1 MRGREDSPGT
11 FMTLTKTLAAAA
23 ALALIASPAYAQ
35 NLNTGATGTYGS
47 VQLRSGYQPDPYT
60 VSVTAGGPIESTRAD
75 ESCTAGYV
83 AQRPSFTLRYTA
95 GELPLYIGAVSDADT
110 TIIVRTPNGEWVCN
124 DDGGGALNPLVSWEE
139 PRSGRYQ
146 IWVGRFGTQNETAPA
161 SVHISEVGGPSAA
174 QTGDGPDFSLEPAY
188 GQVDLTGGFTP
199 DPHTVAI
206 DAGGTIDASVLN
218 QPGCVGRIARAPDF
232 RLNWT
237 AGSGALPLI
246 FSVASDSD
254 TTLVI
259 NDAQGNW
266 VCDDDG
272 GEAGLNPSIRFE
284 SPASGQYD
292 VWVGTYSE
300 GDLQPSTL
308 NISELTTQ

>member
-1 MRGREDSPGT
+1 
-11 FMTLTKTLAAAA
+11 MTLTKTLAAAA

-35 NLNTGATGTYGS
+35 NLNTGATGTYGQ
-47 VQLRSGYQPDPYT
+47 VQLRSGFLPDPHT
-60 VSVTAGGPIESTRAD
+60 VSVSAGGPIESTRASD
-75 ESCTAGYV
+75 DCSAGYV

-110 TIIVRTPNGEWVCN
+110 TIVVRTPNGQWLC
-124 DDGGGALNPLVSWEE
+124 DDDSGGALNPLVSWEE

-146 IWVGRFGTQNETAPA
+146 IWVGRFGAQDETANA
-161 SVHISEVGGPSAA
+161 MLHISEVGGPSQA
-174 QTGDGPDFSLEPAY
+174 QTGDGPDYSLEPAY
-188 GQVDLTGGFTP
+188 GVIDLVSGFTP

-218 QPGCVGRIARAPDF
+218 QLGCVGRIARAPDL
-232 RLNWT
+232 RLTWT
-237 AGSGALPLI
+237 EGSGALPLI
-246 FSVASDSD
+246 LSVASESD

-272 GEAGLNPSIRFE
+272 GEAGLNPSIRFD

-292 VWVGTYSE
+292 IWVGTYSE

-308 NISELTTQ
+308 NISEISTQ

>member
-1 MRGREDSPGT
+1 MKA
-11 FMTLTKTLAAAA
+11 LTRITMAAAA
-23 ALALIASPAYAQ
+23 VALFASPAYAQ

-47 VQLRSGYQPDPYT
+47 VQLRSGFAPDPYT
-60 VSVTAGGPIESTRAD
+60 VSVSAGGPIESTRASED
-75 ESCTAGYV
+75 CSAGYV
-83 AQRPSFTLRYTA
+83 AQRASFTLRYTA

-110 TIIVRTPNGEWVCN
+110 TIIVRTPNGEWVCD
-124 DDGGGALNPLVSWEE
+124 DDGGGALNPVVSWED

-146 IWVGRFGTQNETAPA
+146 IWVGRFGTEGETANA
-161 SVHISEVGGPSAA
+161 TLHISEIGGPSAA
-174 QTGDGPDFSLEPAY
+174 QTGEGPDFSLEPAY
-188 GQVDLTGGFTP
+188 GSIDLTGGFTP

-206 DAGGTIDASVLN
+206 DAGGSIDASVLG
-218 QPGCVGRIARAPDF
+218 QPGCVGRIAQAPDF

-246 FSVASDSD
+246 FSVAADAD

-272 GEAGLNPSIRFE
+272 GEAGLNPSIRFD

-292 VWVGTYSE
+292 IWVGTYSE